1 MNKRK
6 SKISAMAAAMAI
18 SIAPVLADSI
28 AHHDVRIDRH
38 SAMSMSLQDVSQS
51 VVYLPIEE
59 ATPYLQSL
67 ADRMRFHRK
76 NLALEWEEKQVP
88 IELKKQ
94 KKSTRDD
101 FVALK
106 AHIDICSNFVE
117 AARLALNTVPASES
131 KLRAEII
138 AFARAS
144 ATLRYSIESILDFMK
159 STHAPARS
167 IDAALTVTAEQVHA
181 LIRSE
186 HKSLGID
193 EPKFH

>member
-28 AHHDVRIDRH
+28 AHHDVSIDRH
-38 SAMSMSLQDVSQS
+38 SAMSISLQDVSQS

-59 ATPYLQSL
+59 ATPYLQNL
-67 ADRMRFHRK
+67 AERMRLHRK
-76 NLALEWEEKQVP
+76 NLELEWEEKQVP

-94 KKSTRDD
+94 KKSTRDN
-101 FVALK
+101 FGSLK

-117 AARLALNTVPASES
+117 AARLALSNVPASES

-144 ATLRYSIESILDFMK
+144 AALRYSIESILDFMK

-167 IDAALTVTAEQVHA
+167 IDAELTVTTEQVHA
-181 LIRSE
+181 LIRGE
-186 HKSLGID
+186 HKNLGLD